1 MEKTPKAR
9 VSILYNAI
17 KWHWLLL
24 AIFVYSVALTAGNFL
39 IIRPQLH
46 QYEELKKTRASLDE
60 IYLKIRATD
69 VQTVLGLL
77 QSEAARVS
85 ELEAIFGRRCIE
97 KKDFSMVLGDLNR
110 QAQEAGLQV
119 QFIDFLEDRAME
131 KVQFVKK
138 PITIRFTGTYAQILA
153 FLNGL
158 EKIPYW
164 LLVDSFSIISPK
176 NQTTGL
182 NINLVLFTVMAK
194 A

>member
-17 KWHWLLL
+17 KWRWLLL

-158 EKIPYW
+158 ERIPYW

>member
-1 MEKTPKAR
+1 MEKTPKSR

-97 KKDFSMVLGDLNR
+97 KKDFSMVLGDLNH

-158 EKIPYW
+158 ERIPYW

-182 NINLVLFTVMAK
+182 NINLVLFTVMAR